1 MFILLKSEEMLNL
14 FWLHDC
20 KLDPHNPKILIY
32 YLVNGVQIKEE
43 YDTESEANTQLQK
56 VLAQL
61 KNATYGSK
69 PIVVSEL
76 PTENISETAT
86 YLIPDEDAKPGED
99 LYVEYRYVNGKWELQ
114 GVTKSQLQKV
124 QDDLD
129 KFKAETEVNFTN
141 TNNTV
146 LQNKEEINTRVDNE
160 VTTLNSTISSTKTEL
175 QNNINTTKSELEQNI
190 NTTKQTLQNN
200 IDNTKTTLESSIET
214 TKTELESSISTN
226 RTELEELISNT
237 SNSLEQSINTVN
249 QELSESISTNRTEVN
264 QSIDNVNSSLTELIN
279 QTKQGLEQSIENT
292 NNTITSKLTWIDD

>member
-32 YLVNGVQIKEE
+32 YLVNGAQIKEE
-43 YDTESEANTQLQK
+43 YDTESESNTQLQK

-86 YLIPDEDAKPGED
+86 YLVPDEDAKPGED

-146 LQNKEEINTRVDNE
+146 EQNKQEINTRVDNE
-160 VTTLNSTISSTKTEL
+160 VSTLNSTISSTKSEL
-175 QNNINTTKSELEQNI
+175 EQSIDSTKTTLEQNINTTKSELEQNI
-190 NTTKQTLQNN
+190 NTAKQTLQNSIDDTKKSLESN
-200 IDNTKTTLESSIET
+200 IDTV
-214 TKTELESSISTN
+214 KTEFES
-226 RTELEELISNT
+226 
-237 SNSLEQSINTVN
+237 
-249 QELSESISTNRTEVN
+249 SISTNRTEVN
-264 QSIDNVNSSLTELIN
+264 QFIENTNNSLTELIN
-279 QTKQGLEQSIENT
+279 QTKQEVNQSIENT
-292 NNTITSKLTWIDD
+292 NNNITSKLTWIDD

>member
-20 KLDPHNPKILIY
+20 KLDPHNPKVLIY
-32 YLVNGVQIKEE
+32 YLVNGAQIKEE
-43 YDTESEANTQLQK
+43 YDTESESNTQLQK

-86 YLIPDEDAKPGED
+86 YLVPDKEAEPGED
-99 LYVEYRYVNGKWELQ
+99 LYVEYRYVDGKWELQ

-146 LQNKEEINTRVDNE
+146 EQNKQEINTRVDNE
-160 VTTLNSTISSTKTEL
+160 VSTLNSTISSTKSEL
-175 QNNINTTKSELEQNI
+175 EQSIDSTKTTLEQNINTTKSELEQNI
-190 NTTKQTLQNN
+190 NTAKQTLQNSIDDTKKSLESN
-200 IDNTKTTLESSIET
+200 IDTV
-214 TKTELESSISTN
+214 KTEFES
-226 RTELEELISNT
+226 
-237 SNSLEQSINTVN
+237 
-249 QELSESISTNRTEVN
+249 SISTNRTEVN
-264 QSIDNVNSSLTELIN
+264 QSIENTNNSLTELIN
-279 QTKQGLEQSIENT
+279 QTKQEVNQSIENT
-292 NNTITSKLTWIDD
+292 NNNITSKLTWIDD

>member
-32 YLVNGVQIKEE
+32 YLVNGAQIKEE
-43 YDTESEANTQLQK
+43 YDTESESNTQLQK

-86 YLIPDEDAKPGED
+86 YLVPDKEAGPGED
-99 LYVEYRYVNGKWELQ
+99 LYVEYRYVDGKWELQ

-146 LQNKEEINTRVDNE
+146 EQNKQEINTRVDNE
-160 VTTLNSTISSTKTEL
+160 VSTLNSTISSTKSEL
-175 QNNINTTKSELEQNI
+175 QNNINTVKSELEQNI
-190 NTTKQTLQNN
+190 NTTKQTLQNS
-200 IDNTKTTLESSIET
+200 IDNTKKILESNIDTVE
-214 TKTELESSISTN
+214 TELESSISTN
-226 RTELEELISNT
+226 RTE
-237 SNSLEQSINTVN
+237 
-249 QELSESISTNRTEVN
+249 VN
-264 QSIDNVNSSLTELIN
+264 QSIESVNNSLTELIN
-279 QTKQGLEQSIENT
+279 QTKQELNQSIEST
-292 NNTITSKLTWIDD
+292 NNNITSKLTWIDD

>member
-32 YLVNGVQIKEE
+32 YLVNGAQIKEE
-43 YDTESEANTQLQK
+43 YDTESESNTQLQK

-86 YLIPDEDAKPGED
+86 YLVPDKEAEPGED
-99 LYVEYRYVNGKWELQ
+99 LYVEYRYVDGKWELQ

-129 KFKAETEVNFTN
+129 EFKAETEVNFTN

-146 LQNKEEINTRVDNE
+146 EQNKQEINTRVDNE
-160 VTTLNSTISSTKTEL
+160 VSTLNSTISSTKSEL
-175 QNNINTTKSELEQNI
+175 QNNINTLKSELEQSIDSTKTTLEQNINTAKSELEQNI
-190 NTTKQTLQNN
+190 NTTKQTLQNS
-200 IDNTKTTLESSIET
+200 IDNTKKTLESNIDTVE
-214 TKTELESSISTN
+214 TELESSISTN
-226 RTELEELISNT
+226 RTE
-237 SNSLEQSINTVN
+237 
-249 QELSESISTNRTEVN
+249 VN
-264 QSIDNVNSSLTELIN
+264 QSIENVNNSLTELIN
-279 QTKQGLEQSIENT
+279 QTKQELNQSIEST
-292 NNTITSKLTWIDD
+292 NNNITSKLTWIDD

>member
-32 YLVNGVQIKEE
+32 YLVNGAQIKEE
-43 YDTESEANTQLQK
+43 YDTESESNTQLQK

-61 KNATYGSK
+61 KNTTYGSK

-86 YLIPDEDAKPGED
+86 YLVPDKEAEPGED

-129 KFKAETEVNFTN
+129 EFKAETEVNFTN

-146 LQNKEEINTRVDNE
+146 EQNKQEINTRVDNE
-160 VTTLNSTISSTKTEL
+160 VSTLNSTISSAKSEL
-175 QNNINTTKSELEQNI
+175 QNNINTVKSELEQSIDSTKTTLEQNI
-190 NTTKQTLQNN
+190 NTTKQTLQNS
-200 IDNTKTTLESSIET
+200 IDDTKKTLESNIDT
-214 TKTELESSISTN
+214 VKTELESSISTN
-226 RTELEELISNT
+226 RTE
-237 SNSLEQSINTVN
+237 
-249 QELSESISTNRTEVN
+249 VN
-264 QSIDNVNSSLTELIN
+264 QSIENVNNSLTELIN
-279 QTKQGLEQSIENT
+279 QTKQELNQSIEN
-292 NNTITSKLTWIDD
+292 NNNNITSKLTWIDE

>member
-32 YLVNGVQIKEE
+32 YLVNGAQIKEE
-43 YDTESEANTQLQK
+43 YDTESESNTQLQK

-86 YLIPDEDAKPGED
+86 YLVPDKEAEPGED
-99 LYVEYRYVNGKWELQ
+99 LYVEYRYVDGKWELQ

-129 KFKAETEVNFTN
+129 EFKAETEVNFIN

-146 LQNKEEINTRVDNE
+146 EQNKQEINTRVDNE
-160 VTTLNSTISSTKTEL
+160 VSTSNSTISSAKSEL
-175 QNNINTTKSELEQNI
+175 QNNINTVKSELEQNI
-190 NTTKQTLQNN
+190 DSTKQTLQNSIDDTKKSLESN
-200 IDNTKTTLESSIET
+200 IDTV
-214 TKTELESSISTN
+214 KTELESSISTN
-226 RTELEELISNT
+226 RTELEELISST
-237 SNSLEQSINTVN
+237 SSNLQQSINTVN

-264 QSIDNVNSSLTELIN
+264 QSIENVNNSLTELIN
-279 QTKQGLEQSIENT
+279 QTKQELNQSIENT
-292 NNTITSKLTWIDD
+292 VL

>member
-32 YLVNGVQIKEE
+32 YLVNGAQIKEE
-43 YDTESEANTQLQK
+43 YDTESESNTQLQK

-86 YLIPDEDAKPGED
+86 YLVPDKEAGPGED
-99 LYVEYRYVNGKWELQ
+99 LYVEYRYVDGKWELQ

-146 LQNKEEINTRVDNE
+146 EQNKQEINTRVDNE
-160 VTTLNSTISSTKTEL
+160 VSTLNSTISSTKSEL
-175 QNNINTTKSELEQNI
+175 QNNINTVKLELEQSIDSTKTTLEQNI
-190 NTTKQTLQNN
+190 NTTKQTLQNS
-200 IDNTKTTLESSIET
+200 IDNTKKTLEFNIDT
-214 TKTELESSISTN
+214 VKTELESSISTN
-226 RTELEELISNT
+226 RTE
-237 SNSLEQSINTVN
+237 
-249 QELSESISTNRTEVN
+249 VN
-264 QSIDNVNSSLTELIN
+264 QSIES
-279 QTKQGLEQSIENT
+279 T
-292 NNTITSKLTWIDD
+292 NNNITSKLTWIDD

>member
-32 YLVNGVQIKEE
+32 YLVNGAQIKEE
-43 YDTESEANTQLQK
+43 YDTESESNTQLQK

-86 YLIPDEDAKPGED
+86 YLVPDKEAGPGED
-99 LYVEYRYVNGKWELQ
+99 LYVEYRYVDGKWELQ

-129 KFKAETEVNFTN
+129 EFKAETEVNFTN

-146 LQNKEEINTRVDNE
+146 EQNKQEINSRVNNE
-160 VTTLNSTISSTKTEL
+160 VSTLNSTISSTKSEL
-175 QNNINTTKSELEQNI
+175 QNNINTVKSELEQSI
-190 NTTKQTLQNN
+190 NS
-200 IDNTKTTLESSIET
+200 TKTTLEQ
-214 TKTELESSISTN
+214 N
-226 RTELEELISNT
+226 
-237 SNSLEQSINTVN
+237 INTVN

-264 QSIDNVNSSLTELIN
+264 QSIENVNNSLTELIN
-279 QTKQGLEQSIENT
+279 QTKQELNQSIEST
-292 NNTITSKLTWIDD
+292 NNNITSKLTWIDD